1 MFRSSVKQLQKV
13 FANTRGFTLIELL
26 VVIAIIGI
34 LAVAVLSAINP
45 IEQINK
51 GRDTQLNSDASQ
63 LLGAIERYY
72 TNSNPAAYPWNVA
85 ATGFTPAS
93 TNPTVT
99 YTFNSTTGTPN
110 WAWTLNLTT
119 TQEIKD
125 TFQRRLTGS
134 QDFKIMRAAGTNS
147 ATYVCFYPASNSMRK
162 TADAYCQQNG
172 ATLNAIL
179 AATCATTNGNA
190 PTTPGTNAICVP

>member
-1 MFRSSVKQLQKV
+1 MKKLSAYISEIRSR
-13 FANTRGFTLIELL
+13 NGGFTLIELL

-51 GRDTQLNSDASQ
+51 GRDTQANGDASQ

-72 TNSNPAAYPWNVA
+72 TNSNPATYPWNVA

-93 TNPTVT
+93 TDPTVA

-110 WAWTLNLTT
+110 WNWISNLSS
-119 TQEIKD
+119 TQEVKD
-125 TFQRRLTGS
+125 TFANRLKAS
-134 QDFKIMRAAGTNS
+134 KQFKILRAAGANVS
-147 ATYVCFYPASNSMRK
+147 TYICYYPASNSVRK
-162 TADAYCQQNG
+162 SADAYCATNG
-172 ATLNAIL
+172 AIVNAIL
-179 AATCATTNGNA
+179 AGTCATTDGSA
-190 PTTPGTNAICVP
+190 PTTAGTNPICVP